1 MDIYKL
7 GIKIYFANPQ
17 AIKARECVPV
27 LHKLIQGQKIAGHLL
42 IDAHDYAHVQNGP
55 GILLVAHEGN
65 FSIDDTDGRPGLV
78 YYRKQ
83 PLDGDV
89 SQRLEAILRTLLET
103 ARLLESE
110 PSLKGW
116 TTKRDELVVFSNDRL
131 LAPNTAEARAAF
143 EPLVARFAA
152 GAWPSADVRIENG
165 SADPRERL
173 AFAIRSSK
181 PL

>member
-1 MDIYKL
+1 MDLYKL

-17 AIKARECVPV
+17 AIKARDCVP
-27 LHKLIQGQKIAGHLL
+27 LFHKLIQGQKIAGHLL
-42 IDAHDYAHVQNGP
+42 IDVHDYAHVQNGP

-65 FSIDDTDGRPGLV
+65 FSIDDTDGRPGVV

-89 SQRLEAILRTLLET
+89 SQRLEAILRAVLEA
-103 ARLLESE
+103 ARLIESE
-110 PSLKGW
+110 PTLKGW
-116 TTKRDELVVFSNDRL
+116 TIKRDELAVFSNDRL

-152 GAWPSADVRIENG
+152 RAWPQADVRIEHG
-165 SADPRERL
+165 SGDPRERL
-173 AFAIRSSK
+173 TFALQSSK